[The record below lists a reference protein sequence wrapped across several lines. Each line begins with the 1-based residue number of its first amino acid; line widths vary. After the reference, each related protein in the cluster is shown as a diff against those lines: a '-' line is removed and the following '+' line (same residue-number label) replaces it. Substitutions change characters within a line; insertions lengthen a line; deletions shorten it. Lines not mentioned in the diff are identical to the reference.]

1 MFNILFYWRYFTC
14 ITYTIITI
22 TKQSKSLFRTHKFY
36 WYFTAKQTLKKSRWT
51 IKYFERS
58 IIQIWGVPVET
69 ISVILFGSNW
79 ECKLS
84 FFFFYSM
91 PKQKMEYFLIYYWVF
106 VVAEKC
112 FSICVTIYIWNLKGE
127 NKGLKMSFC
136 FLYTPET
143 STYITFNRTT
153 YLWDIFLYKI

>member
-69 ISVILFGSNW
+69 VSVILFGSNS

-91 PKQKMEYFLIYYWVF
+91 RNKKWNISLYIIEFLLLRKNAFPSVWLSIFEIWRVKIKGWKCLFVFYIHQKHQHI
-106 VVAEKC
+106 
-112 FSICVTIYIWNLKGE
+112 
-127 NKGLKMSFC
+127 
-136 FLYTPET
+136 
-143 STYITFNRTT
+143 
-153 YLWDIFLYKI
+153 